1 MSRKLARTNP
11 ALAPASPIVPRDS
24 GLNRLFGTSVDF
36 PELVELDLDQV
47 RPNPEQPRRH
57 FDPADLMELADSIRH
72 NGLLQPI
79 LVKKHGEGGYI
90 IAAGERRWRAH
101 GLLGKPTIFAV
112 VTKGDIEE
120 VALVEN
126 LQRRDLDALE
136 TASALAR
143 LGERHHYAQEQ
154 LAAIVGLSKSEV
166 SRLLALRGLPEKVQ
180 AEYPTFRDQVT
191 KKPSVCSGRYGR
203 GGGPPCTL
211 GADQGWGHH
220 QGTACR
226 QTTPRRPKA
235 GCRKPGPGGGPQAGA
250 QPGQAVGPGR
260 SVGGGRG
267 GVADGTA
274 QPDRPADSGVK
285 YCDVAS
291 RAPKR

>member
-11 ALAPASPIVPRDS
+11 ALAPAMPMVPRDS
-24 GLNRLFGTSVDF
+24 GMNRLFGTSADF

-47 RPNPEQPRRH
+47 QPNPDQPRRH
-57 FDPADLMELADSIRH
+57 FEPQALQELADSIRH

-79 LVKKHGEGGYI
+79 LVKKAPDGRYV

-112 VTKGDIEE
+112 ITKGDIEE

-143 LGERHHYAQEQ
+143 LGERHNYAQEQ
-154 LAAIVGLSKSEV
+154 LAAVVGLSKSEV

-180 AEYPTFRDQVT
+180 TEYAALRERVT
-191 KKPSVCSGRYGR
+191 KSHLYLLVDTEGDEARLALWTRIKDGATIKELRAARQAPAA
-203 GGGPPCTL
+203 GPVAESPVL
-211 GADQGWGHH
+211 AV
-220 QGTACR
+220 A
-226 QTTPRRPKA
+226 
-235 GCRKPGPGGGPQAGA
+235 RKL
-250 QPGQAVGPGR
+250 GR
-260 SVGGGRG
+260 SLDKLSDRAGRL
-267 GVADGTA
+267 AA
-274 QPDRPADSGVK
+274 EE
-285 YCDVAS
+285 VAS
-291 RAPKR
+291 LTALRDRIDQLIKG

>member
-11 ALAPASPIVPRDS
+11 ALAPATALVPRDS
-24 GLNRLFGTSVDF
+24 GLNRLFGTSADF

-57 FDPADLMELADSIRH
+57 FDATALMELADSIRH

-79 LVKKHGEGGYI
+79 LVKKHAEGGYV

-112 VTKGDIEE
+112 ITKGDIEE

-143 LGERHHYAQEQ
+143 LGERHNYAQEQ

-166 SRLLALRGLPEKVQ
+166 SRLLALRGLPDKVQ
-180 AEYPTFRDQVT
+180 AEYPAFRDRVT
-191 KKPSVCSGRYGR
+191 KSHLFVLADTEGEEARLALWARIKD
-203 GGGPPCTL
+203 
-211 GADQGWGHH
+211 GA
-220 QGTACR
+220 TIKELR
-226 QTTPRRPKA
+226 
-235 GCRKPGPGGGPQAGA
+235 
-250 QPGQAVGPGR
+250 
-260 SVGGGRG
+260 
-267 GVADGTA
+267 VAK
-274 QPDRPADSGVK
+274 QRPADPEPAGQSPVLSVARKLGRSLDK
-285 YCDVAS
+285 LSDRAGKLDADEVAS
-291 RAPKR
+291 LTQLRERIDRLIQG